1 MPTILLIA
9 GWRFYFYANEGDE
22 PIHIHAKKAEMECK
36 FWLKEDLFEIEIA
49 LSYNMKNADIRD
61 VKQIIYQ
68 HFDYIIL
75 EWKKFF
81 KQ

>member
-1 MPTILLIA
+1 MPTILLIS
-9 GWRFYFYANEGDE
+9 GWRFFFYANEGDE

-36 FWLKEDLFEIEIA
+36 FWLKEDIFETEIA
-49 LSYNMKNADIRD
+49 LSFNMKNSDIRE

>member
-9 GWRFYFYANEGDE
+9 GWRFYFYANEGNE
-22 PIHIHAKKAEMECK
+22 PIHIHTQKAEMECK

-49 LSYNMKNADIRD
+49 FSYNMKNADIRD